1 MNKVLE
7 YFKNNNEK
15 VLEKDIHAYGWKN
28 EYDYHLIASA
38 TKYLFEPLNIIENI
52 APITNDNRP
61 GLVKPNYYITVHDT
75 GDALSHHTAKF
86 WSEAVYNEKWEEGT
100 YACSY
105 QYVVGSDGIYH
116 NIPDNEIAWHAGDST
131 AYDYALYDS
140 GVTGSNPKPVVTI
153 SSDGF
158 YEIDGKKT
166 VIAAPRAYKERG
178 GKVLID
184 RIAKTS
190 DFNSQGILCK
200 LIDGKYFIGETYYSS
215 GYEMIAN
222 RGGNNN
228 SIGIETCI
236 NEGTDLFYTFQL
248 LSKLVAKLLKDNNL
262 GIDDIK
268 QHHYFSGKNCPQTLR
283 MNDLWDYF
291 ISMVVF
297 ERDIL
302 KFLDEGYEISL
313 VKHTDNILPNGRII
327 STKGKMS
334 ITIQTKFEGEV
345 EELTLDI
352 K

>member
-28 EYDYHLIASA
+28 EYDYHLIGSC
-38 TKYLFEPLNIIENI
+38 TKYLFEPLNRIEHF

-61 GLVKPNYYITVHDT
+61 GLVKPNFYICVHDT
-75 GDALSHHTAKF
+75 GDALAHHTAKF
-86 WSEAVYNEKWEEGT
+86 WSDAVYNEKWEEGV

-105 QYVVGSDGIYH
+105 QYVVGNDGVYH

-131 AYDYALYDS
+131 QYDYALYDS
-140 GVTGSNPKPVVTI
+140 KVTGVNPNPVVTI
-153 SSDGF
+153 SDDG
-158 YEIDGKKT
+158 YYTIDGKKS
-166 VIAAPRAYKERG
+166 IIEAPRAYKERN

-184 RIAKTS
+184 RIAKTE

-200 LIDGKYFIGETYYSS
+200 LIDGKYFIGETYFSS

-228 SIGIETCI
+228 SVGIETCI
-236 NEGTDLFYTFQL
+236 NEGTDLHYTFQL
-248 LSKLVAKLLKDNNL
+248 VAKLVAKLLKENNL
-262 GIDDIK
+262 TFSDIK

-283 MNDLWDYF
+283 MNGLWDYF
-291 ISMVVF
+291 ISLVKT
-297 ERDIL
+297 EYTIL
-302 KFLDEGYEISL
+302 GFLDEGYEISI
-313 VKHTDNILPNGRII
+313 KTNNPNILPNGRI
-327 STKGKMS
+327 TKLDKDMKV
-334 ITIQTKFEGEV
+334 TIVTKYEGVE
-345 EELTLDI
+345 EELTLNI